1 MNSASSAAA
10 NNPDLAL
17 PKEDDQDS
25 PTKLAAKTV
34 NSAGSA
40 SNSPEKAMKS
50 TPYNPYDRNK
60 DYYDNEAEMDDELEQ
75 MARYLVDKAPQQDQF
90 GKNDRF
96 TDMQRKT
103 KTERKAIILREFI
116 LKCQCELAM

>member
-10 NNPDLAL
+10 NNPDLVTL
-17 PKEDDQDS
+17 PKEDGQDS

-40 SNSPEKAMKS
+40 SNSPEKAKKS

-60 DYYDNEAEMDDELEQ
+60 DYYENEAEMDDELEQ
-75 MARYLVDKAPQQDQF
+75 MARYLVDKAP
-90 GKNDRF
+90 
-96 TDMQRKT
+96 
-103 KTERKAIILREFI
+103 
-116 LKCQCELAM
+116 